1 MTDSFDEENTQ
12 AQDPSKSERKRQMH
26 ALQAMGERLVTLPQS
41 DLNLITI
48 SDERLSDA
56 IALARRITA
65 RSGLKRQLQYI
76 GKLMR
81 SVDATE
87 IEEGLAYLDHRNASS
102 AAEFHRVEAARDK
115 LIEQGDAALGEIMA
129 QWPGAEST
137 LLRQWIRQH
146 PKEISQG
153 KQKAHAKKL
162 FRYLSDLDRAET
174 STS

>member
-1 MTDSFDEENTQ
+1 MTDGFDEDNAQ

-26 ALQAMGERLVTLPQS
+26 ALQAMGERLVALPQS

-102 AAEFHRVEAARDK
+102 AAEFHRV
-115 LIEQGDAALGEIMA
+115 
-129 QWPGAEST
+129 
-137 LLRQWIRQH
+137 
-146 PKEISQG
+146 
-153 KQKAHAKKL
+153 
-162 FRYLSDLDRAET
+162 
-174 STS
+174 

>member
-1 MTDSFDEENTQ
+1 MTNSYEEEGTQ
-12 AQDPSKSERKRQMH
+12 TQDPSKSERKRQMH

-81 SVDATE
+81 SVDATA
-87 IEEGLAYLDHRNASS
+87 IEEGLAYLDQRNATS

-115 LIEQGDAALGEIMA
+115 LIEQGDAGIRRDH
-129 QWPGAEST
+129 GAVARCGVNVTASVDSAT
-137 LLRQWIRQH
+137 SKRNHSGKAKSACQKI
-146 PKEISQG
+146 ISVP
-153 KQKAHAKKL
+153 
-162 FRYLSDLDRAET
+162 F
-174 STS
+174 

>member
-1 MTDSFDEENTQ
+1 MMNSFDEEETR
-12 AQDPSKSERKRQMH
+12 AEDLSKSERKRQMH
-26 ALQAMGERLVTLPQS
+26 ALQAMGERLVSLPQS

-81 SVDATE
+81 SVDATA
-87 IEEGLAYLDHRNASS
+87 IEEGLAYLDQRNATS
-102 AAEFHRVEAARDK
+102 AADFHRVEAARDK

-129 QWPGAEST
+129 QWPSAEST

-146 PKEISQG
+146 PKAISQG

-162 FRYLSDLDRAET
+162 FRYLSDLDRGEHNL
-174 STS
+174 S

>member
-1 MTDSFDEENTQ
+1 MTNTDEGEDTQ
-12 AQDPSKSERKRQMH
+12 TQDPSKSERKRQMH
-26 ALQAMGERLVTLPQS
+26 ALQAMGERLVSLPQS
-41 DLNLITI
+41 DLNLMTI

-81 SVDATE
+81 SVDASA
-87 IEEGLAYLDHRNASS
+87 IEEGLAYLDHRNATS

-115 LIEQGDAALGEIMA
+115 LIEHGDAALGEIMA
-129 QWPGAEST
+129 QWPSAEST

-146 PKEISQG
+146 PKEITQG
-153 KQKAHAKKL
+153 RQKAHAKKL
-162 FRYLSDLDRAET
+162 FRYLSDLDRTEPSAT
-174 STS
+174 

>member
-1 MTDSFDEENTQ
+1 MTDSFDEDNAQ

-26 ALQAMGERLVTLPQS
+26 ALQAMGERLVALPQS

-87 IEEGLAYLDHRNASS
+87 IWITATP
-102 AAEFHRVEAARDK
+102 
-115 LIEQGDAALGEIMA
+115 A
-129 QWPGAEST
+129 QRLNFTES
-137 LLRQWIRQH
+137 
-146 PKEISQG
+146 
-153 KQKAHAKKL
+153 KQ
-162 FRYLSDLDRAET
+162 RET
-174 STS
+174 SSSNREMPH